1 LVKEARLVLQEL
13 WAKLSANEKLVAYGV
28 PAVVVGWILGQIL
41 GSSTYGAAGI
51 YSVTIN
57 YFGWGNAGLFAIL
70 ALLAA
75 IVVGVVLY
83 LKVAPNMNI
92 TWPMPVGQILLGLAV
107 VTLACGVLMTLIQV
121 TNGGNP
127 PALMYVADIIV
138 IGGGALMSW
147 GAYQGYLGK

>member
-1 LVKEARLVLQEL
+1 MVQEL
-13 WAKLSANEKLVAYGV
+13 WAKLSANEKFVAYGV
-28 PAVVVGWILGQIL
+28 PAVVIGWIAGQIL
-41 GSSTYGAAGI
+41 GSSTYGVGGI

-75 IVVGVVLY
+75 IAVGVVLY
-83 LKVAPNMNI
+83 LKVAPSMNI
-92 TWPMPVGQILLGLAV
+92 TWPMPVAQILLGLAV
-107 VTLACGVLMTLIQV
+107 VSLACGALMTLIQF

-127 PALMYVADIIV
+127 PALMYLADVIV

-147 GAYQGYLGK
+147 GAYQGYLAK